1 VPSLAS
7 DDVKETG
14 SAATSVKLRKCFF
27 CHEPG
32 HLVKDCPKKAAAKEE
47 RATTPLVVS
56 RTLQSAYTMSVSTD
70 PVAGFARYEV
80 GHDDMS
86 SVHGKVFS
94 SARFRFRQIFRWV
107 LFSVLSA
114 SYGAR

>member
-86 SVHGKVFS
+86 SVHGKVFF
-94 SARFRFRQIFRWV
+94 FRS
-107 LFSVLSA
+107 LPLPPDLPL
-114 SYGAR
+114 GAFLGFVR